1 MGPPPRRCENQDCP
15 HAVQDGTPPVEAAQ
29 GGGSATGRHRSEE
42 SQSEGSGNGTLI
54 GSVSEY
60 PSNEST
66 LGSGSGGSEG
76 HTPLLQRSP
85 PWAVNYTPSP
95 PGSSSDEPAPG
106 EPRPDESSSGEAA
119 PGDSRP
125 DEPRSEE
132 PN

>member
-1 MGPPPRRCENQDCP
+1 MSSTNERCPQCPTGPPPRRCENQDCP
-15 HAVQDGTPPVEAAQ
+15 HAVQDGTPLVEAAQ
-29 GGGSATGRHRSEE
+29 GGGSVTGE
-42 SQSEGSGNGTLI
+42 SQSEGSGNDTLI

-66 LGSGSGGSEG
+66 LGSGSDGSEG

-85 PWAVNYTPSP
+85 PWAVDYTPSP

-106 EPRPDESSSGEAA
+106 
-119 PGDSRP
+119 DSRP